1 MADEVLYLRTL
12 YKEGKRIGLEVSETI
27 ETLTGRYASIY
38 KDIGYDV
45 KLWKCEEIKEIK
57 KEE

>member
-1 MADEVLYLRTL
+1 MADEVLYLMTL
-12 YKEGKRIGLEVSETI
+12 YKEGKRVGMEVSETL

-45 KLWKCEEIKEIK
+45 KFWECKEIK
-57 KEE
+57 K